1 MTRAGELRT
10 LVILQSKTQTPV
22 GGAAGTGLA
31 DAYTDVAS
39 VWARID
45 GLQGGRYVAGQQVE
59 ETATH
64 KITIRYRADYTSAW
78 RFIRDVDR
86 LFEMKTVRDPDGL
99 RKFLEIWAQEL
110 KPNV

>member
-10 LVILQSKTQTPV
+10 LVSLQSKTQTPA
-22 GGAAGTGLA
+22 GGATGTGLT
-31 DAYTDVAS
+31 DTYTTVAE

-59 ETATH
+59 EVATH
-64 KITIRYRADYTSAW
+64 KITIRYRADYTGAW
-78 RFIRDVDR
+78 RFIRDGAR

>member
-1 MTRAGELRT
+1 MARAGELRT
-10 LVILQSKTQTPV
+10 LVALQSKAQTPT
-22 GGAAGTGLA
+22 GGASGTGLTDTYTTVA
-31 DAYTDVAS
+31 D

-64 KITIRYRADYTSAW
+64 KITIRYRSDYTSAW
-78 RFIRDVDR
+78 RFILDGARR
-86 LFEMKTVRDPDGL
+86 FELKTVRDPDGL

>member
-1 MTRAGELRT
+1 MARAGELRT
-10 LVILQSKTQTPV
+10 LVLLQSKSQTPV
-22 GGAAGTGLA
+22 GGASGTTLA
-31 DAYTDVAS
+31 DAYADVAE

-59 ETATH
+59 EVATH

-78 RFIRDVDR
+78 RFIRDGSR
-86 LFEMKTVRDPDGL
+86 LFELKTARDPDGL

-110 KPNV
+110 EPDV